1 MLRKLSVCLLA
12 IFVSVSLYAQS
23 SLFDSHPD
31 PEYKS
36 YHWDEAPH
44 LHDLTA
50 DEEKRN
56 EVVIKDKR
64 ILEYAYNE
72 HDSLVMYITHHYIV
86 RVNSDKSIE
95 ENNTVYIPL
104 GDGVKVVDVQAR
116 AISKEGKITNLDPKN
131 VKNVDNYENLG
142 PFRIFAI
149 DGIELGSEV
158 EYLYTVK
165 RPYRISGEEYV
176 RRTALH
182 KDLCVD
188 IYSPTYLV
196 FLAKSYNGFPDVKV
210 DSSMTTKRHI
220 YAEGHDVE
228 GFDHEEFSAEDG
240 ALMRL
245 EYLIAYNKGRDA
257 DTRLYSYSD
266 FCQRLFDL
274 LNKTITKQ
282 DTKTAEKV
290 VDTMKIKNLGDEDK
304 IRYIESR
311 LKNSIAIKEDVP
323 DDKAMSLPDVFKDHV
338 TSEYGA
344 LKLYNMIFD
353 AAGIKYELVS
363 TSDRFDKAF
372 DGDFDTWT
380 YLQKFVY
387 YFPSTGDYIAPTEAA
402 YRYGFI
408 PFNWTCQKG
417 FFMHSVTIGKDVQ
430 TGVGKVKDI
439 PCNDYKK
446 SMNVLNADCKFDF
459 DMGVV
464 NMHYKITTTG
474 YEALAMAQPYYGYLS
489 DQDRKDFSTKVFQG
503 YFQDSKPTNIKVSGY
518 DEKDILRN
526 PFVVEADLSTNTVL
540 EKTGNKYLFKIGQ
553 IIGPQSQLYR
563 DTVRHTPIENQFN
576 HGYHREISFQ
586 VPEGYKV
593 TNLDAANMDVYD
605 GKATDAHTLEFHSY
619 YKIDGDKVTV
629 YCDEYYSQLRYP
641 ISMYDVFRNVI
652 NASADFNKIVLVLE
666 KK

>member
-12 IFVSVSLYAQS
+12 IFVSVNLYAQS
-23 SLFDSHPD
+23 SLFDTHPD

-210 DSSMTTKRHI
+210 DSSKTTKRHI

-245 EYLIAYNKGRDA
+245 E
-257 DTRLYSYSD
+257 
-266 FCQRLFDL
+266 
-274 LNKTITKQ
+274 
-282 DTKTAEKV
+282 
-290 VDTMKIKNLGDEDK
+290 
-304 IRYIESR
+304 
-311 LKNSIAIKEDVP
+311 
-323 DDKAMSLPDVFKDHV
+323 
-338 TSEYGA
+338 
-344 LKLYNMIFD
+344 
-353 AAGIKYELVS
+353 
-363 TSDRFDKAF
+363 
-372 DGDFDTWT
+372 
-380 YLQKFVY
+380 
-387 YFPSTGDYIAPTEAA
+387 
-402 YRYGFI
+402 
-408 PFNWTCQKG
+408 
-417 FFMHSVTIGKDVQ
+417 
-430 TGVGKVKDI
+430 
-439 PCNDYKK
+439 
-446 SMNVLNADCKFDF
+446 
-459 DMGVV
+459 
-464 NMHYKITTTG
+464 
-474 YEALAMAQPYYGYLS
+474 
-489 DQDRKDFSTKVFQG
+489 
-503 YFQDSKPTNIKVSGY
+503 
-518 DEKDILRN
+518 
-526 PFVVEADLSTNTVL
+526 
-540 EKTGNKYLFKIGQ
+540 
-553 IIGPQSQLYR
+553 
-563 DTVRHTPIENQFN
+563 
-576 HGYHREISFQ
+576 
-586 VPEGYKV
+586 
-593 TNLDAANMDVYD
+593 
-605 GKATDAHTLEFHSY
+605 
-619 YKIDGDKVTV
+619 
-629 YCDEYYSQLRYP
+629 
-641 ISMYDVFRNVI
+641 
-652 NASADFNKIVLVLE
+652 
-666 KK
+666 